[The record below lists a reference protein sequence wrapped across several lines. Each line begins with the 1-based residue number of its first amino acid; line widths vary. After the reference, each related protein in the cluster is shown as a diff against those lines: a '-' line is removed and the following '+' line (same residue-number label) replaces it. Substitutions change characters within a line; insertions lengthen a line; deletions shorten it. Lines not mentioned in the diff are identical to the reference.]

1 MVKTRRKSKAVA
13 AAAAAA
19 AMAAGSEDHFD
30 GASTQGT
37 EEMSVSAGGRLS
49 IPIPVDVDVEA
60 LSNLI
65 PEVSF
70 TNPTPDTIVS
80 IYRLLLAQVAETD
93 ATHRDVEELRAEV
106 ERKDIELDQAV
117 QDGESKS
124 KDLESSLESAQ
135 TQLNALKTERDELV
149 ESNNALEAKIT
160 SIANSRDTSST
171 ELDHLRHRIEECE
184 KEKRDLI
191 GVVSRLKEDASQ
203 RDEEIQT
210 LRTNLR
216 QARQDQQALESQ
228 VRELRSADTANKFKI
243 ETLSQQL
250 GLAQDETARVTT
262 ELTSKSEEYARYR
275 RTKHAEFIQLQ
286 TAHDALIQKHASVE
300 SSFKAIRSAH
310 EAQTQQLTQALSR
323 VQDFQGKL
331 AEQEAAFST
340 EVSGLKRL
348 VTIMEEREKQAKDI
362 VESIEHEW
370 AGVGDRAE
378 KREAALRAETEKERH
393 AREEVEKRLEQLEI
407 VLERINRGELPVA
420 ARGATSVPGTPGR
433 WQDGAADSMFGLSPT
448 VAMVSRAQKGG
459 KTFTE
464 VYADYVRLEEEYA
477 RKCTEYDHMDRTLS
491 EVLAQIEERAPILAQ
506 QREEY
511 ERLQLEATQLSAQ
524 LSAAI
529 SDRDANAASI
539 QELSQKIKKAHNEN
553 DLLQHQLTDLGRQIQ
568 TLLKELGRHEDPS
581 VPSDE
586 ILDQMEPI
594 PANDIEAVIT
604 NNLVLFRSIPELQ
617 EQNQRLLKVVRE
629 MGAKMEAEERDYRA
643 TLEQEQSEA
652 VREAHEAIQELVTQL
667 ERQKKSS
674 EMTIQAY
681 MKERDT
687 LKAMLAQSER
697 GVPHVGLNGDIGVN
711 GASTASRSNAQ
722 PSGDL
727 AMELAD
733 AQAQFESYR
742 QEMGVDSSK
751 LREDFVSAQRELGR
765 ANADLAK
772 ANAKIQ
778 YLDERHRMSQEQ
790 LALQSRDLD
799 QLSMR
804 NQQLYDQQMRLDID
818 KERVMDELATV
829 KSDLE
834 QLRNEAANLRAEKR
848 IWESVQ
854 TRLIE
859 DNKSLS
865 VERAQ
870 LADLVANVQRIHGD
884 LERSGENDRKRLE
897 TQIQMMESQTQ
908 ELKVQLSQERETLRH
923 VTLQRDIDMK
933 DLQAR
938 LDKTAGQLAQV
949 RESLVG
955 AETSKTHLQ
964 DRVEQLTRQLQGNE
978 EKLAVYERR
987 VSGASAVTTVPAS
1000 DLPREQQLEQEV
1012 AELRSALKVAQVDL
1026 ASARTHMQQFQEIS
1040 QANEAALTALN
1051 ATHDQYKADA
1061 EARAARLES
1070 ECRSLQEKLRSVE
1083 DDLQQAKA
1091 KVTEIQ
1097 HTLENER
1104 TAWANDKR
1112 ILEGTIVDLSTS
1124 ERVSENDRTTH
1135 EREIRELEQRAIA
1148 AEERYAR
1155 EVVTHA
1161 ESLKNVENLRHQL
1174 TAAQATAR
1182 QNLAEAASAQ
1192 AKLEAS
1198 EGSWKQQKE
1207 ALEKEIADL
1216 NARYD
1221 DLSAQKALLYQHLD
1235 TVSSQAARIRQVAD
1249 SSTENT
1255 SNEADTNGDSDVKLA
1270 ELRAVI
1276 GYLRKEK
1283 EIVDLQL
1290 ELCKQ
1295 ENVRLKG
1302 QTDHLSRS
1310 LQEARSTLSEER
1322 ERTIQAA
1329 TSDAQHAEML
1339 ERINQLNILRESNAT
1354 LRADCEN
1361 YTKRA
1366 RELGAKLKALSVE
1379 LEPAKEEAR
1388 IARAELQARDAQ
1400 IALLE
1405 GESKRWQERN
1415 AQLLSKY
1422 DRIDPAEVQSLKD
1435 EIDALKAQ
1443 KAEVEKLVTERDAK
1457 FSEAN
1462 SRVEALEDA
1471 LRKHKEAATKNMEGF
1486 RQRLGHVNQERSRM
1500 NQQVKEL
1507 QEQVRTLT
1515 AERDT
1520 LRVGAGASTDSDASK
1535 ELTAQLD
1542 SLRHEKAALEKALAE
1557 ERAKPPSL
1565 PTPSPDQAALVASLQ
1580 AEKDR
1585 LLAEKEALLNTEGAD
1600 ALKAQWAGEKAELS
1614 KARDEA
1620 VARAKAADEEA
1631 KKAADDSR
1639 NLRQANEKFQVRI
1652 QDLQRARDRAN
1663 TELAAAVEKAKSEMS
1678 AASAGSVEE
1687 LVKRHA
1693 KELEDLRAL
1702 LNAQHEANLDAAVHA
1717 ATLAAKAEATVA
1729 SNDDATK
1736 AAIDAAIAAREQEF
1750 QAKLNDEIEKA
1761 VERGRMEQS
1770 AKSKLKDSQLVRSQ
1784 LKVKELE
1791 AQILEW
1797 KKAGIVPDS
1806 TSTPATTTMPATT
1819 TTPAASIS
1827 TVPSEAIPMSATE
1840 SSSVPSTSV
1849 SAGPLRR
1856 QATSGAAILVP
1867 PEAATRGRGRGAS
1880 IRGGQRGI
1888 SIKGRGGAPSPTATT
1903 APPQQQ
1909 GAIQI
1914 MGAAAKRAR
1923 EDDPSSDDSLAKRIK
1938 PAEASTST
1946 PGLAAG
1952 TSTTNKPPIT
1962 IRRPQP
1968 PA

>member
-1 MVKTRRKSKAVA
+1 MVRTRRKSKAVA

-37 EEMSVSAGGRLS
+37 EEMSVSAGGRLA

-135 TQLNALKTERDELV
+135 TQLNALKTERDEL
-149 ESNNALEAKIT
+149 
-160 SIANSRDTSST
+160 ANSRDTSST
-171 ELDHLRHRIEECE
+171 ELDHLRHRVEECE
-184 KEKRDLI
+184 KEKRELI

-216 QARQDQQALESQ
+216 QARQEQQALESQ

-300 SSFKAIRSAH
+300 SSFKAIQSAH

-378 KREAALRAETEKERH
+378 KREAALRAETEKERR

-420 ARGATSVPGTPGR
+420 GRGATSVPGTPGR
-433 WQDGAADSMFGLSPT
+433 WQDGAADPMFGLSPT

-687 LKAMLAQSER
+687 LKAMLAQLER

-938 LDKTAGQLAQV
+938 LDKTAGQLAQA

-1051 ATHDQYKADA
+1051 ATHDQYKTDA

-1135 EREIRELEQRAIA
+1135 EQEIRELEQRAIA

-1255 SNEADTNGDSDVKLA
+1255 SNEADTNDDSDVKLT

-1388 IARAELQARDAQ
+1388 IAQ
-1400 IALLE
+1400 
-1405 GESKRWQERN
+1405 RN

-1520 LRVGAGASTDSDASK
+1520 LHVGAGASTDSDASK

-1542 SLRHEKAALEKALAE
+1542 ALRHEKAALEKALAE

-1565 PTPSPDQAALVASLQ
+1565 PTPTPDQACTCS
-1580 AEKDR
+1580 EKDR
-1585 LLAEKEALLNTEGAD
+1585 LLAEKEALLNAEGAD

-1620 VARAKAADEEA
+1620 VARAK
-1631 KKAADDSR
+1631 
-1639 NLRQANEKFQVRI
+1639 EKFQVRI

-1678 AASAGSVEE
+1678 AASAGNVEE

-1750 QAKLNDEIEKA
+1750 QTRLNDEIEKA

-1806 TSTPATTTMPATT
+1806 TSAPATTTMPATT
-1819 TTPAASIS
+1819 TTPAAPTS
-1827 TVPSEAIPMSATE
+1827 TVPSEATPASATE

-1849 SAGPLRR
+1849 SAGPVRR
-1856 QATSGAAILVP
+1856 QATSGAVMLVP

-1903 APPQQQ
+1903 APSQQQ

-1923 EDDPSSDDSLAKRIK
+1923 EDDVSSDDSLAKRIK

-1946 PGLAAG
+1946 PGLAVG
-1952 TSTTNKPPIT
+1952 TSTTNKPPVT

>member
-19 AMAAGSEDHFD
+19 AVSGASNEDHD

-37 EEMSVSAGGRLS
+37 EDISISAGRLS
-49 IPIPVDVDVEA
+49 IPIPVDVDIEA

-65 PEVSF
+65 PQVSF

-80 IYRLLLAQVAETD
+80 VYRLLLAQVAETD
-93 ATHRDVEELRAEV
+93 ATQRDIEELRAEV

-117 QDGESKS
+117 QDGETKS
-124 KDLESSLESAQ
+124 KDLETSLEAAQSKLSAL
-135 TQLNALKTERDELV
+135 TNERDELV
-149 ESNNALEAKIT
+149 ESNNVLQAKIASLAT
-160 SIANSRDTSST
+160 SRTTSST
-171 ELDHLRHRIEECE
+171 ELDHLRHRVEECE

-203 RDEEIQT
+203 RDEEIQI

-216 QARQDQQALESQ
+216 QERQEQQALESQ
-228 VRELRSADTANKFKI
+228 VRDLRCADTANKFKI

-250 GLAQDETARVTT
+250 GLAQDETARVTA
-262 ELTSKSEEYARYR
+262 EVASKSEEYARYR
-275 RTKHAEFIQLQ
+275 RTKHAEFVQLQ
-286 TAHDALIQKHASVE
+286 TAHDAMTQKYVSVE
-300 SSFKAIRSAH
+300 SSFKAIQSAY
-310 EAQTQQLTQALSR
+310 EAQTQRLTQALSR
-323 VQDFQGKL
+323 VQDLQGKL

-362 VESIEHEW
+362 VESIEREW

-378 KREAALRAETEKERH
+378 KREAALRAEAEKEKH
-393 AREEVEKRLEQLEI
+393 AREEVERRLEQLEI
-407 VLERINRGELPVA
+407 VLERINRGELPIA
-420 ARGATSVPGTPGR
+420 GRGASVPGSPGCGK
-433 WQDGAADSMFGLSPT
+433 DATTDAMFGLSPT
-448 VAMVSRAQKGG
+448 VAMVSRVQRGG
-459 KTFTE
+459 KTFTD
-464 VYADYVRLEEEYA
+464 VYADYVRLEGEYSK
-477 RKCTEYDHMDRTLS
+477 KCAEYDHMDRTLS

-524 LSAAI
+524 LSTAI
-529 SDRDANAASI
+529 SERDANAASI
-539 QELSQKIKKAHNEN
+539 QDLSQKIKKAHSEN
-553 DLLQHQLTDLGRQIQ
+553 DLLQRQLTDLGRQVQ
-568 TLLKELGRHEDPS
+568 MLLKELGRHDDPS
-581 VPSDE
+581 IPSDE
-586 ILDQMEPI
+586 ILDQMDPI

-643 TLEQEQSEA
+643 ALEQEQSEA
-652 VREAHEAIQELVTQL
+652 VREAHEAIQELVIQL

-687 LKAMLAQSER
+687 LKVMLARPGRVVS
-697 GVPHVGLNGDIGVN
+697 HVGLNDDVGSN
-711 GASTASRSNAQ
+711 GAATESNTQ

-733 AQAQFESYR
+733 VQSQFDSYR
-742 QEMGVDSSK
+742 QEMGVDTSR
-751 LREDFVSAQRELGR
+751 LREDLVNAQREVGR
-765 ANADLAK
+765 ANTDLAK

-778 YLDERHRMSQEQ
+778 YLDERHRMTQEQ

-799 QLSMR
+799 KLTIR
-804 NQQLYDQQMRLDID
+804 NQHLYDQQIRLDID
-818 KERVMDELATV
+818 KERVMDELATA

-834 QLRNEAANLRAEKR
+834 RLRNEAANLRAEKK

-859 DNKSLS
+859 DNKTLS
-865 VERAQ
+865 IERAQ
-870 LADLVANVQRIHGD
+870 LADLVASVQRIHGD

-897 TQIQMMESQTQ
+897 TQIQMMESRTQ
-908 ELKVQLSQERETLRH
+908 ELKVQLSQERETIRH
-923 VTLQRDIDMK
+923 VTLQRDIDMR

-938 LDKTAGQLAQV
+938 LDKTTEQLAQA

-964 DRVEQLTRQLQGNE
+964 GRVEQLTRQLQGNE

-987 VSGASAVTTVPAS
+987 VSGTSTVTTFPAR

-1040 QANEAALTALN
+1040 QANEAALAALN

-1061 EARAARLES
+1061 EAQTTRLES
-1070 ECRSLQEKLRSVE
+1070 EYRSLQEKLRSVE
-1083 DDLQQAKA
+1083 DELEQAKA

-1097 HTLENER
+1097 QTLEKER
-1104 TAWANDKR
+1104 TAWINDKKT
-1112 ILEGTIVDLSTS
+1112 LEGTIVELSTS
-1124 ERVSENDRTTH
+1124 ERSSESDRTAH
-1135 EREIRELEQRAIA
+1135 EREIRELEQRAIIV
-1148 AEERYAR
+1148 EERYTR
-1155 EVVTHA
+1155 EVVAHA
-1161 ESLKNVENLRHQL
+1161 ESLKNVENLRQQL

-1182 QNLAEAASAQ
+1182 QNLSEAASAQ

-1216 NARYD
+1216 SARYD

-1235 TVSSQAARIRQVAD
+1235 TISSQAARIRQAAD
-1249 SSTENT
+1249 SSTENA
-1255 SNEADTNGDSDVKLA
+1255 SDVADADGDSDAKLA

-1302 QTDHLSRS
+1302 QIDHLHRS
-1310 LQEARSTLSEER
+1310 LQEARNTLSEER
-1322 ERTIQAA
+1322 ERAIQAA
-1329 TSDAQHAEML
+1329 TSDVQHAEML

-1354 LRADCEN
+1354 LRADCET
-1361 YTKRA
+1361 YAKRA
-1366 RELGAKLKALSVE
+1366 RELDAKLKTLSAE
-1379 LEPAKEEAR
+1379 LEPTKEEAR
-1388 IARAELQARDAQ
+1388 VARAELQARDAQ

-1415 AQLLSKY
+1415 SQLLSKY
-1422 DRIDPAEVQSLKD
+1422 DRVDPAEVQSLKD
-1435 EIDALKAQ
+1435 EIAALKSQ
-1443 KAEVEKLVTERDAK
+1443 KAEVEKLAAERDAK

-1462 SRVEALEDA
+1462 TRVEALEDA

-1486 RQRLGHVNQERSRM
+1486 RQRLGQVNQERSRM

-1520 LRVGAGASTDSDASK
+1520 LRAGAGAGADSDASK

-1542 SLRHEKAALEKALAE
+1542 ALRHEKATLEKALAE
-1557 ERAKPPSL
+1557 EKAKPPQSA
-1565 PTPSPDQAALVASLQ
+1565 PSPDQATLIASLQ
-1580 AEKDR
+1580 AERDR
-1585 LLAEKEALLNTEGAD
+1585 LLAEKEAPSNAGGSD
-1600 ALKAQWAGEKAELS
+1600 ASRGQWAEERAELS
-1614 KARDEA
+1614 KALDEA
-1620 VARAKAADEEA
+1620 VARAKVSDEEA
-1631 KKAADDSR
+1631 RRAADDAR
-1639 NLRQANEKFQVRI
+1639 NLKQANEKFQVRI

-1663 TELAAAVEKAKSEMS
+1663 TELAAAVEKANGEMS
-1678 AASAGSVEE
+1678 TANAGHTEE
-1687 LVKRHA
+1687 LVKQHA

-1702 LNAQHEANLDAAVHA
+1702 LSVQYEANLKAAVDA
-1717 ATLAAKAEATVA
+1717 ATLAAKAEAAVA
-1729 SNDDATK
+1729 SNDDVTK
-1736 AAIDAAIAAREQEF
+1736 AAIDAAITAREREF

-1770 AKSKLKDSQLVRSQ
+1770 AKSKLKDAQLVRSQ
-1784 LKVKELE
+1784 MKVKELE

-1797 KKAGIVPDS
+1797 RKAGIVPDS
-1806 TSTPATTTMPATT
+1806 TNTPVTT
-1819 TTPAASIS
+1819 TTPATTITPAALTTESS
-1827 TVPSEAIPMSATE
+1827 TVPV
-1840 SSSVPSTSV
+1840 SSVPSTSA
-1849 SAGPLRR
+1849 SAGSVRK
-1856 QATSGAAILVP
+1856 QATSGAVTLGP
-1867 PEAATRGRGRGAS
+1867 TEAAIRGRGRGFS
-1880 IRGGQRGI
+1880 IRGAQRGM
-1888 SIKGRGGAPSPTATT
+1888 SIRGRGGAPSPTAAT
-1903 APPQQQ
+1903 APPQQHE
-1909 GAIQI
+1909 AIQI
-1914 MGAAAKRAR
+1914 MGAASKRAR
-1923 EDDPSSDDSLAKRIK
+1923 EDDASLDDSLAKRIK
-1938 PAEASTST
+1938 PAEVATST
-1946 PGLAAG
+1946 PGPAAG
-1952 TSTTNKPPIT
+1952 SVANKPPVT

>member
-13 AAAAAA
+13 VAAAAT
-19 AMAAGSEDHFD
+19 AMSGASNEDHD

-37 EEMSVSAGGRLS
+37 EDISTLAGRLS
-49 IPIPVDVDVEA
+49 IPIPVDVDIEA

-65 PEVSF
+65 PQVSF
-70 TNPTPDTIVS
+70 TNPTPETIVS
-80 IYRLLLAQVAETD
+80 VYRLLLAQVAETD
-93 ATHRDVEELRAEV
+93 ATQRDIEELRAEV

-117 QDGESKS
+117 QDGETKS
-124 KDLESSLESAQ
+124 KDLETSLEAAQSKLSAL
-135 TQLNALKTERDELV
+135 TNERDELV
-149 ESNNALEAKIT
+149 ESNNVLQAKIASLAT
-160 SIANSRDTSST
+160 SRTSSST

-184 KEKRDLI
+184 NEKRDLI

-216 QARQDQQALESQ
+216 QERQEHQALESQ
-228 VRELRSADTANKFKI
+228 VRDLRCADTSNKFKI

-250 GLAQDETARVTT
+250 SLAQDETARVTA
-262 ELTSKSEEYARYR
+262 EVASKSEEYARYR
-275 RTKHAEFIQLQ
+275 RTKHAELVQLQ
-286 TAHDALIQKHASVE
+286 TAHDTMTQKYASVE
-300 SSFKAIRSAH
+300 SSFKATQSAH
-310 EAQTQQLTQALSR
+310 EAQTQRLTQALSR
-323 VQDFQGKL
+323 VQDLQGKL

-348 VTIMEEREKQAKDI
+348 VTVMEEREKQAKDI
-362 VESIEHEW
+362 VESIEREW

-378 KREAALRAETEKERH
+378 KREAALRAEAEKEKH
-393 AREEVEKRLEQLEI
+393 AREEVERRLEQLEI
-407 VLERINRGELPVA
+407 VLERIHRGELPVTG
-420 ARGATSVPGTPGR
+420 RGASVPGSPGCGK
-433 WQDGAADSMFGLSPT
+433 DAATDAMFGLSPT
-448 VAMVSRAQKGG
+448 VAMVSRVQRGG
-459 KTFTE
+459 KTFTD
-464 VYADYVRLEEEYA
+464 VYADFVRLEGEYSK
-477 RKCTEYDHMDRTLS
+477 KCAEYDHMDRTLS

-524 LSAAI
+524 LSTTI
-529 SDRDANAASI
+529 SERDANAASI
-539 QELSQKIKKAHNEN
+539 QGLSQKIKKAHSEN
-553 DLLQHQLTDLGRQIQ
+553 DLLQHQLTDLGRQVQ
-568 TLLKELGRHEDPS
+568 MLLRELGRRDDPS
-581 VPSDE
+581 IPSDE
-586 ILDQMEPI
+586 ILDQVDPI

-643 TLEQEQSEA
+643 ALEQEQSEA
-652 VREAHEAIQELVTQL
+652 VREAHEAIQELVIQL

-674 EMTIQAY
+674 ETTIQAY

-687 LKAMLAQSER
+687 LKLMLARPGRVES
-697 GVPHVGLNGDIGVN
+697 HVGLNGDVGSN
-711 GASTASRSNAQ
+711 GTATVSTTQ
-722 PSGDL
+722 PSGGS

-733 AQAQFESYR
+733 VQSQFDSYR
-742 QEMGVDSSK
+742 QEMGVDTSR
-751 LREDFVSAQRELGR
+751 LREDLVNAQREVGR
-765 ANADLAK
+765 ANTDLAK

-778 YLDERHRMSQEQ
+778 YLEERHRMTQEQ

-799 QLSMR
+799 KLTIRSQH
-804 NQQLYDQQMRLDID
+804 LYDQQIRLDID
-818 KERVMDELATV
+818 KERVMDELATA

-834 QLRNEAANLRAEKR
+834 RLRNEVANLRAEKK

-859 DNKSLS
+859 DNKALS
-865 VERAQ
+865 VERAR

-897 TQIQMMESQTQ
+897 TQIQMMESRTQ
-908 ELKVQLSQERETLRH
+908 ELKVQLSQERETIRH
-923 VTLQRDIDMK
+923 VTLQRDIDMR

-938 LDKTAGQLAQV
+938 VDKTTEQLAQA

-987 VSGASAVTTVPAS
+987 VSGTSTVTTFPTR

-1012 AELRSALKVAQVDL
+1012 AELRSALKVAQMDL

-1040 QANEAALTALN
+1040 QANEAALAALN

-1061 EARAARLES
+1061 EAQTTRLES
-1070 ECRSLQEKLRSVE
+1070 EYRSLQEKLRSVE
-1083 DDLQQAKA
+1083 DELEQAKA
-1091 KVTEIQ
+1091 KVIEIQ
-1097 HTLENER
+1097 QALEVER
-1104 TAWANDKR
+1104 TAWVNDKKT
-1112 ILEGTIVDLSTS
+1112 LEGTIVELSTS
-1124 ERVSENDRTTH
+1124 ERSSESDRTAH
-1135 EREIRELEQRAIA
+1135 EREIRELEQRAIIV
-1148 AEERYAR
+1148 EERYTR
-1155 EVVTHA
+1155 EVVAHA
-1161 ESLKNVENLRHQL
+1161 ESLKNVENLRQQL

-1182 QNLAEAASAQ
+1182 QNLSEAASAQ

-1216 NARYD
+1216 SARYD

-1235 TVSSQAARIRQVAD
+1235 TISSQAARIRQVAD
-1249 SSTENT
+1249 SSTEN
-1255 SNEADTNGDSDVKLA
+1255 ASDVADADGNSDAKLA

-1283 EIVDLQL
+1283 EIVDLQF

-1302 QTDHLSRS
+1302 QIDHLNRS
-1310 LQEARSTLSEER
+1310 LQEARNTLSEER
-1322 ERTIQAA
+1322 ERAIQAA
-1329 TSDAQHAEML
+1329 TSDVQHAEML

-1354 LRADCEN
+1354 LRADCET
-1361 YTKRA
+1361 YAKRA
-1366 RELGAKLKALSVE
+1366 RELDAKLKTLSAE
-1379 LEPAKEEAR
+1379 LEPTKEEAR
-1388 IARAELQARDAQ
+1388 VACAELQARDAQ

-1415 AQLLSKY
+1415 SQLLNKY
-1422 DRIDPAEVQSLKD
+1422 DRVDPTELQSLKD
-1435 EIDALKAQ
+1435 EIDALKSQ
-1443 KAEVEKLVTERDAK
+1443 KAEVEKLAAERDAK

-1462 SRVEALEDA
+1462 TRVEALEDA

-1486 RQRLGHVNQERSRM
+1486 RQRLGQVNQERSRM

-1515 AERDT
+1515 TERDT
-1520 LRVGAGASTDSDASK
+1520 LRAGADSDASK

-1542 SLRHEKAALEKALAE
+1542 ALRHEKATLEKALAE
-1557 ERAKPPSL
+1557 EKAKPPQSA
-1565 PTPSPDQAALVASLQ
+1565 PSPDQATLIASLQ
-1580 AEKDR
+1580 AERDR
-1585 LLAEKEALLNTEGAD
+1585 LLAEKEALSTARGSD
-1600 ALKAQWAGEKAELS
+1600 ASKDQWAEERAELS

-1620 VARAKAADEEA
+1620 VARAKASDEEA
-1631 KKAADDSR
+1631 RRAADDAR
-1639 NLRQANEKFQVRI
+1639 NLKQANEKFQVRI

-1663 TELAAAVEKAKSEMS
+1663 TELAAAVEKAKGEMS
-1678 AASAGSVEE
+1678 AANAGNTEE
-1687 LVKRHA
+1687 LVKQHA

-1702 LNAQHEANLDAAVHA
+1702 LNAQYEANLKTAVDA
-1717 ATLAAKAEATVA
+1717 ATLAAKAEAAVA
-1729 SNDDATK
+1729 SNDDVMKAT
-1736 AAIDAAIAAREQEF
+1736 IDAAIAAREREF

-1770 AKSKLKDSQLVRSQ
+1770 AKSKLKDAQLVRSQ
-1784 LKVKELE
+1784 MKVKELE

-1797 KKAGIVPDS
+1797 RKAGIVPDS
-1806 TSTPATTTMPATT
+1806 TNTSATT
-1819 TTPAASIS
+1819 TTPATTITPAPSTTES
-1827 TVPSEAIPMSATE
+1827 TTVPV
-1840 SSSVPSTSV
+1840 SSVPSTST
-1849 SAGPLRR
+1849 SAGPVRK
-1856 QATSGAAILVP
+1856 QATSGAVTLGPTETAI
-1867 PEAATRGRGRGAS
+1867 RGRGRGFS
-1880 IRGGQRGI
+1880 IRGAQRGM
-1888 SIKGRGGAPSPTATT
+1888 SIRGRGGAPSPTAAT

-1909 GAIQI
+1909 EAIQI
-1914 MGAAAKRAR
+1914 MGAASKRAR
-1923 EDDPSSDDSLAKRIK
+1923 EDDAVLDDSLAKRIK
-1938 PAEASTST
+1938 PAEVATST
-1946 PGLAAG
+1946 PGPATGSVA
-1952 TSTTNKPPIT
+1952 NKPPVT